1 MPYARSRQ
9 TLEMFA
15 RRSPC
20 LRFRRL
26 TSARDLDAFEEVVR
40 RLREGMVMVE
50 AEYERPY
57 AS

>member
-1 MPYARSRQ
+1 
-9 TLEMFA
+9 
-15 RRSPC
+15 
-20 LRFRRL
+20 L
-26 TSARDLDAFEEVVR
+26 TSARDLDALEEVVR